1 MGNSVKL
8 SAVKTLIENFRLHYL
23 DWNLLDSQDLITTIF
38 LLYFL
43 DRNYISRE
51 LHWFET
57 SFFSQWKEQD
67 VTNRNEDDGCPHGL
81 TVDLGSGSPLRSTAS
96 AK

>member
-8 SAVKTLIENFRLHYL
+8 SDVKTLIENFRLHYL

-51 LHWFET
+51 LHWFDT
-57 SFFSQWKEQD
+57 SLFLSEK
-67 VTNRNEDDGCPHGL
+67 N
-81 TVDLGSGSPLRSTAS
+81 
-96 AK
+96 KM